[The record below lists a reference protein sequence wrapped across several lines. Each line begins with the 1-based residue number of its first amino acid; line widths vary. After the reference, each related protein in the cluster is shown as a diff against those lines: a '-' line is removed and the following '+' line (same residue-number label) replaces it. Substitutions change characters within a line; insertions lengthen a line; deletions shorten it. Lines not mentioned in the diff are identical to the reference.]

1 MCVLR
6 VIVWPETWSL
16 SMACVVGVPCVCTF
30 DRHIICMCSR
40 NTQEPSLL
48 SERAAQRAHEL
59 GRAVSP
65 AAPAHGRRGGP
76 DRNRPRATLDEGR

>member
-30 DRHIICMCSR
+30 DRHIIYMCSR

-48 SERAAQRAHEL
+48 SERAAARA
-59 GRAVSP
+59 RARKSGLSGL
-65 AAPAHGRRGGP
+65 AAGGGP

>member
-16 SMACVVGVPCVCTF
+16 SMACIVGVPCVCTF
-30 DRHIICMCSR
+30 DRYIIYMCSH

-48 SERAAQRAHEL
+48 SERAAARA
-59 GRAVSP
+59 RARKSGLS
-65 AAPAHGRRGGP
+65 AGGGP
-76 DRNRPRATLDEGR
+76 DRHRPRAILDEGR